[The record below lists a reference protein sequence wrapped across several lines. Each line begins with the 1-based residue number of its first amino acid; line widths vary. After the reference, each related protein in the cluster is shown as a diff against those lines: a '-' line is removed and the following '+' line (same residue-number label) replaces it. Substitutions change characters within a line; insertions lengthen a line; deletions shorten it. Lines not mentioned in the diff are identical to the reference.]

1 MLKSI
6 KSSEIPGMGHK
17 KRISD
22 YSETEFLE
30 FVRGIFN
37 PANSSESEDVENVLY
52 FEEITEHPDG
62 SDLIFYPSKTREDTP
77 EGVVKEIK
85 EWRAANG
92 KPGFKPE

>member
-1 MLKSI
+1 
-6 KSSEIPGMGHK
+6 MGHK

-62 SDLIFYPSKTREDTP
+62 SDLILS
-77 EGVVKEIK
+77 
-85 EWRAANG
+85 
-92 KPGFKPE
+92 FKNA